1 MYIWSFVVLWH
12 PVSVEWRHY
21 QLPIFVC
28 QVSSSGAMIKTFSY
42 SGWRQYILQ
51 IIFMALDGFRGL
63 PDINLSR
70 CMNPLVNFKFIF
82 RKTKRK
88 QKNTIVGVRLF
99 FLHRCCGKKG
109 CMLYLSAQPCLSFSD
124 TKTTTPFH
132 CDVQWVSESTLNF
145 GATCSGKT
153 NPQQNNNTQSFTPK
167 EDFKEVLLL
176 MSLRANQVYRHGHWS
191 QVSFKHQTDPKA
203 LHSLPEEAS
212 LCSMISFPLGSII
225 YVLILDK
232 VFQVFC

>member
-28 QVSSSGAMIKTFSY
+28 QVSSSAAMIKTFSY

-99 FLHRCCGKKG
+99 FFYIDVVVKKAVCCISLLSPVLVSLTQKQPHRFTV
-109 CMLYLSAQPCLSFSD
+109 MS
-124 TKTTTPFH
+124 
-132 CDVQWVSESTLNF
+132 SEF
-145 GATCSGKT
+145 
-153 NPQQNNNTQSFTPK
+153 Q
-167 EDFKEVLLL
+167 
-176 MSLRANQVYRHGHWS
+176 
-191 QVSFKHQTDPKA
+191 KA
-203 LHSLPEEAS
+203 LWTLEPPARVK
-212 LCSMISFPLGSII
+212 LTPNRTII
-225 YVLILDK
+225 PSPSPQKRTLK
-232 VFQVFC
+232 RFCF